1 MARRIYICL
10 MLLCCMLGSAAQ
22 TLTLDSCRA
31 MALRNNHDIATE
43 RVKQDI
49 ARNIRKSART
59 KYLPRVTMLGGYEL
73 MSREISLLSGAHQS
87 SLSSI
92 GTTAVTGLSGILT
105 EEITSFVQQGMMSPE
120 TAAALQQGLAEHGG
134 EIARQGNEM
143 GNSIV
148 DALHTDTRQVFAAS
162 VMVTQPVYMGGAI
175 TAANRIAS
183 LQEDITSNNYEKQK
197 RETLYSIDH
206 TYWLVVS
213 LTHKMRLAENYNKL
227 VAQLDADVKKMI
239 EEGVATRADG
249 LKVAVKLNESEMKL
263 AEARNGVTLAKMLLC
278 QQCGLP
284 LESDIILADE
294 NTENISVVMPEVACF
309 SDDEAITSR
318 PETRLL
324 ENTVSITREA
334 ARLTRAAFLPQVA
347 LTGGYVLTN
356 PNIYDGYKR
365 SFAGMWN
372 VGIVMRLPVWNW
384 MEGSY
389 KVRAAKAVTR
399 IAEYK
404 LVDAKEKMKLQIH
417 QEQFRMREAE
427 RKLAT
432 AQKNI
437 SSAQENLRCANIGFK
452 EGVISST
459 DVIGAQTAWHQAQS
473 QLIDAKID
481 LRMSRLA
488 LDKALGR

>member
-1 MARRIYICL
+1 
-10 MLLCCMLGSAAQ
+10 MLGSAAQ

-148 DALHTDTRQVFAAS
+148 DALHTDTRQLFAAS

-263 AEARNGVTLAKMLLC
+263 AEA
-278 QQCGLP
+278 
-284 LESDIILADE
+284 
-294 NTENISVVMPEVACF
+294 
-309 SDDEAITSR
+309 
-318 PETRLL
+318 
-324 ENTVSITREA
+324 
-334 ARLTRAAFLPQVA
+334 
-347 LTGGYVLTN
+347 
-356 PNIYDGYKR
+356 
-365 SFAGMWN
+365 
-372 VGIVMRLPVWNW
+372 
-384 MEGSY
+384 
-389 KVRAAKAVTR
+389 
-399 IAEYK
+399 
-404 LVDAKEKMKLQIH
+404 
-417 QEQFRMREAE
+417 
-427 RKLAT
+427 
-432 AQKNI
+432 
-437 SSAQENLRCANIGFK
+437 
-452 EGVISST
+452 
-459 DVIGAQTAWHQAQS
+459 
-473 QLIDAKID
+473 
-481 LRMSRLA
+481 
-488 LDKALGR
+488 

>member
-1 MARRIYICL
+1 M
-10 MLLCCMLGSAAQ
+10 
-22 TLTLDSCRA
+22 
-31 MALRNNHDIATE
+31 
-43 RVKQDI
+43 
-49 ARNIRKSART
+49 
-59 KYLPRVTMLGGYEL
+59 
-73 MSREISLLSGAHQS
+73 
-87 SLSSI
+87 
-92 GTTAVTGLSGILT
+92 
-105 EEITSFVQQGMMSPE
+105 
-120 TAAALQQGLAEHGG
+120 
-134 EIARQGNEM
+134 
-143 GNSIV
+143 
-148 DALHTDTRQVFAAS
+148 
-162 VMVTQPVYMGGAI
+162 
-175 TAANRIAS
+175 
-183 LQEDITSNNYEKQK
+183 
-197 RETLYSIDH
+197 
-206 TYWLVVS
+206 
-213 LTHKMRLAENYNKL
+213 
-227 VAQLDADVKKMI
+227 
-239 EEGVATRADG
+239 
-249 LKVAVKLNESEMKL
+249 
-263 AEARNGVTLAKMLLC
+263 
-278 QQCGLP
+278 
-284 LESDIILADE
+284 
-294 NTENISVVMPEVACF
+294 
-309 SDDEAITSR
+309 
-318 PETRLL
+318 
-324 ENTVSITREA
+324 
-334 ARLTRAAFLPQVA
+334 A